1 MKCVVPQLMQARH
14 GAQRIHLYRLEARC
28 EGPSGPRNEVRPKHQ
43 KNLKQGVFKGIEGEN
58 GLTNSMAPSA
68 EEGSATGAGER
79 PAHLVNH
86 VALKRGYG
94 DEDQRLF
101 TLLPVIDRF

>member
-1 MKCVVPQLMQARH
+1 MK
-14 GAQRIHLYRLEARC
+14 
-28 EGPSGPRNEVRPKHQ
+28 NFPKG
-43 KNLKQGVFKGIEGEN
+43 LLKGIEAVFD
-58 GLTNSMAPSA
+58 LTNSSLPSA

-79 PAHLVNH
+79 PARLVNH